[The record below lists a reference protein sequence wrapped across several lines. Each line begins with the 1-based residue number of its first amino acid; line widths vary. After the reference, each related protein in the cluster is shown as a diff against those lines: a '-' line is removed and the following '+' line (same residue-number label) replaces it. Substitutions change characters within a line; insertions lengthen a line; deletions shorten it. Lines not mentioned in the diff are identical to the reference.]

1 MFNLLATKLHRPGLP
16 PRRLEREQVLRQLNE
31 GLEAGRQIT
40 LVSAPAGF
48 GKTVCVGE
56 WIQSLECPVAWLSLD
71 PPDDDPGRFFT
82 YLMAALQQVEPGIGG
97 EVYPILLA
105 GQLPPREI
113 LASTLINDLQ
123 SLKDRFL
130 LVLDDFQVIQDG
142 FILEVLQDLLE
153 HLPPPLHLVLVT
165 REEPSLPLARL
176 RANNRLTEIR
186 LADLRFTQAEA
197 EAFLNQ
203 AMQLR
208 LSPGDVAA
216 LESRTEGWVVGLHL
230 AGLSLR
236 DREDA
241 SAFIAGLSGSH
252 RFIFDYLTEEVLA
265 RQPQEVQDFLLQTSI
280 LERLNGDLC
289 EAVTGRADSRLV
301 LERLYAANLF
311 LSPLDDEGHWYRY
324 HRLFADLLRDRQ
336 AALMKS
342 DLPDGHRRA
351 SRWYAAAGMI
361 DEAIRHALAA
371 ADYELAVSLIENHA
385 MDMLMQW
392 HVKTVDGWMQAI
404 PPEWCARSPRA
415 NLAFAWLMLMRGSP
429 EKAAPYLARLGGQF
443 DASGQESMEPSLRA
457 RWLALQS
464 MLLNAQGRAQES
476 LQLCRQAL
484 EILPPADDQARIMID
499 LGLANACQ
507 QLGDYTRAGEVFQEL
522 IRLGQATGNAVSEL
536 LGTSALGLLAIQ
548 HGQLHF
554 AYDLA
559 SAAVGRVERA
569 GSLPPIC
576 MSIYG
581 EIAVI
586 HYQWHQLEQ
595 AHHFFQRA
603 IQLGVLS
610 GYPDAELFYSV
621 ILSRLFQIQ
630 GDLEAAARQI
640 RQAVDLMKVQT
651 AAVVRE
657 EVISQQV
664 RIHLAEGD
672 PLAAERALKGYGGPF
687 KEGISLSTIEAR
699 PSQPSQAVLYISAL
713 RILLY
718 RARSEL
724 DPAELKPG
732 IALADKLIEAALQ
745 GGFVPFALELLQV
758 RAQLHAA
765 LGDEFA
771 GRADIR
777 RALELGQP
785 EDYISIFVEEGPV
798 VAAVLDA
805 LLAEPRT
812 GKVTPEYIRRIRS
825 AFQLA
830 SPPAAP
836 AAPPSGPALLTAR
849 ELEVL
854 CLMAAGLKYGEI
866 AAKLVVSLN
875 TVRSHVKAI
884 YGKLGVDNR
893 THAAE
898 TGRRMHLF

>member
-1 MFNLLATKLHRPGLP
+1 MPHLLATKLHRPCLP
-16 PRRLEREQVLRQLNE
+16 PRRLEREQVLCRLNE
-31 GLEAGRQIT
+31 GLESGRQIT

-56 WIQSLECPVAWLSLD
+56 WIQSLERPVAWLSLD

-82 YLMAALQQVEPGIGG
+82 YLIAALQQVEPKIGG
-97 EVYPILLA
+97 EVYRILLA

-113 LASTLINDLQ
+113 LASTLVNDLQ
-123 SLKDRFL
+123 SLEPHFL
-130 LVLDDFQVIQDG
+130 LVLDDFQVIQDR
-142 FILEVLQDLLE
+142 FILQVLEDLLE

-176 RANNRLTEIR
+176 RANNLLTEVR
-186 LADLRFTQAEA
+186 AADLRFTLVEA
-197 EAFLNQ
+197 ETFLNQ

-208 LSPGDVAA
+208 LSPGDVSA

-230 AGLSLR
+230 AGLSIR
-236 DREDA
+236 DREDP

-280 LERLNGDLC
+280 LERLNGGLC
-289 EAVTGRADSRLV
+289 EAVTGRVDSHLL

-311 LSPLDDEGHWYRY
+311 LSPLNDEGHWYCY

-336 AALMKS
+336 AVLMKA
-342 DLPDGHRRA
+342 DLPARHRRA

-429 EKAAPYLARLGGQF
+429 EQAAPYLARLGGQF
-443 DASGQESMEPSLRA
+443 DASGQEKMEPSLQA

-476 LQLCRQAL
+476 LQLCGQAL
-484 EILPPADDQARIMID
+484 DILPPGDDQARIMID

-507 QLGDYTRAGEVFQEL
+507 QLGDYSRAGEVFQEL
-522 IRLGQATGNAVSEL
+522 IRLGRATGNAVSEF

-559 SAAVGRVERA
+559 SVAVERLERA
-569 GSLPPIC
+569 GSLLPLC
-576 MSIYG
+576 TSIYG
-581 EIAVI
+581 ELAVI
-586 HYQWHQLEQ
+586 HYQWHQLDQ
-595 AHHFFQRA
+595 AHHLFQRA
-603 IQLGVLS
+603 IQLGLLS

-630 GDLEAAARQI
+630 GDLDAAARQI
-640 RQAVDLMKVQT
+640 QKAVDLMKVQA

-664 RIHLAEGD
+664 RIHLVEGD
-672 PLAAERALKGYGGPF
+672 LLGAERALKGYGGPF
-687 KEGISLSTIEAR
+687 KDGISISTVETRSI
-699 PSQPSQAVLYISAL
+699 QPSQAVLLISAL

-718 RARSEL
+718 RARSERK
-724 DPAELKPG
+724 PAELKPG
-732 IALADKLIEAALQ
+732 IALADRLIDGALQ
-745 GGFVPFALELLQV
+745 GGFVPFALELLLV
-758 RAQLHAA
+758 RARLHAA

-771 GRADIR
+771 GRADVL

-785 EDYISIFVEEGPV
+785 EGYISIFVEEGPA
-798 VAAVLDA
+798 VAFVLDA
-805 LLAEPRT
+805 LLAEPGT
-812 GKVTPEYIRRIRS
+812 GKVAPEYIRRIRS

-830 SPPAAP
+830 LPPAAP
-836 AAPPSGPALLTAR
+836 AASPSGPALLTGR

-854 CLMAAGLKYGEI
+854 CLMAAGMKYGEI
-866 AAKLVVSLN
+866 AAKLVISLN

-884 YGKLGVDNR
+884 YAKLGVDNR
-893 THAAE
+893 SRAVEA
-898 TGRRMHLF
+898 GRRMHLF